1 VSEVR
6 FTEKLIAFVDVL
18 GFKNLVEA
26 AEEGNRA
33 PLNAALSVLEKYGG
47 ANHRKDFIVSGHNIC
62 PQSQFITRG
71 LDFRATRVSDC
82 LVISSEV
89 SPAGAINLLQHCW
102 GFALNLLANGLM
114 CRGFVTRGNIYHTD
128 DQFVGTGYQKAQE
141 REPQVTA
148 FKREADERGTPFIEI
163 DRPVCDYIAAQS
175 DACVKQIFGRMVKG
189 DGDIMAVFPFQ
200 TFEHSFVIGGLWGNQ
215 FDAQKERESNQNL
228 RMMLTDM
235 KQKVSALIDVSNP
248 RAVQKGEHYMR
259 ALDAQLA
266 VCDGTGACLL
276 QLETTFP
283 RPH

>member
-1 VSEVR
+1 MSEVR

-102 GFALNLLANGLM
+102 GFAST
-114 CRGFVTRGNIYHTD
+114 CS
-128 DQFVGTGYQKAQE
+128 
-141 REPQVTA
+141 P
-148 FKREADERGTPFIEI
+148 
-163 DRPVCDYIAAQS
+163 
-175 DACVKQIFGRMVKG
+175 
-189 DGDIMAVFPFQ
+189 MA
-200 TFEHSFVIGGLWGNQ
+200 
-215 FDAQKERESNQNL
+215 
-228 RMMLTDM
+228 
-235 KQKVSALIDVSNP
+235 
-248 RAVQKGEHYMR
+248 
-259 ALDAQLA
+259 
-266 VCDGTGACLL
+266 
-276 QLETTFP
+276 
-283 RPH
+283 